1 MAVGSQ
7 VVPSTMQQLGGANTR
22 HLLAMMLA
30 AATAVALALGAWM
43 WTKTPDYRVLFSN
56 VGDRDGGAIIAALG
70 QMNVPYKFAD
80 GGGAIMVP
88 AERVHEARLRL
99 ASQGLPKGSLV
110 GFELMESSKLGTS
123 QFLEQ
128 VNYQRALEGELAR
141 SIQSLGAVS
150 SARVHLAIPKPS
162 VFLRDQQ
169 KPSASVLVNL
179 GPGRMLE
186 SGQVSAI
193 VHLVASS
200 VADLP
205 VKNVTVVDQNGGLL
219 SSQGDLQQNGLD
231 PGQLKYLKEIEHGFA
246 HRIETILEPML
257 GAENVRAQVTAD
269 VDFSQI
275 EQAEEAYRPNQGA
288 AATVAIRSQ
297 NSSESTSGSGAAGTG
312 GVPGALSNQPP
323 SPATAPVNNT
333 PAPAQANAQP
343 GTPAQPGAQ
352 GQQANATG
360 AAAAPTSSRK
370 DSSVNYEVDKTLK
383 HTRLG
388 TGNVKRL
395 SVAVLVN
402 HRKVTAKD
410 GKVSLR
416 PRTEDEMAQIDKL
429 VREAMGFSQARG
441 DTVSVVSSPFSVEEV
456 QAPEPVPFWKQP
468 GTIALALDVG
478 KHLLIALLVLFVF
491 LKVLKP
497 TFQSLLAARP
507 APPPALAAAGELP
520 SGDGLALPGRQ
531 VPSYERNLDSAKQ
544 LARQEPALV
553 ANIVRNWV
561 AGE

>member
-1 MAVGSQ
+1 MAAGSQ
-7 VVPSTMQQLGGANTR
+7 IVPSTLQQMGGANTR

-43 WTKTPDYRVLFSN
+43 WSRTPDYRVLFSN
-56 VGDRDGGAIIAALG
+56 VNDRDGGAIIAALG

-88 AERVHEARLRL
+88 ADKVHEARLRL

-123 QFLEQ
+123 QFQEQ
-128 VNYQRALEGELAR
+128 VNFQRALEGELAR
-141 SIQSLGAVS
+141 SIQALAAVGA
-150 SARVHLAIPKPS
+150 ARVHLAIPKPS

-169 KPSASVLVNL
+169 KPSASVLLNL
-179 GPGRMLE
+179 NAGRILE

-193 VHLVASS
+193 VHLVSSS

-205 VKNVTVVDQNGGLL
+205 VKNVTVVDQNGNLL
-219 SSQGDLQQNGLD
+219 SSQGDTPQNGLD
-231 PGQLKYLKEIEHGFA
+231 PGQLKYLKDLEHGYA
-246 HRIETILEPML
+246 QRIESILQPML
-257 GAENVRAQVTAD
+257 GAGNMRAQVTAD

-288 AATVAIRSQ
+288 AAAAAIRSQ
-297 NSSESTSGSGAAGTG
+297 NSSESTSGAGGAAAG

-333 PAPAQANAQP
+333 PAPGQAGPQAQA
-343 GTPAQPGAQ
+343 
-352 GQQANATG
+352 ANAAGTTG
-360 AAAAPTSSRK
+360 TTASVPTASHR
-370 DSSVNYEVDKTLK
+370 DSSISYEVDKTLK

-402 HRKVTAKD
+402 HRKITAKD
-410 GKVSLR
+410 GKVSMK
-416 PRTEDEMAQIDKL
+416 PRSEDEMAQIDKL
-429 VREAMGFSQARG
+429 VREAMGFSQTRG
-441 DTVSVVSSPFSVEEV
+441 DTVSVVASPFSVDEIQV
-456 QAPEPVPFWKQP
+456 PEAVPLWQQP
-468 GTIALALDVG
+468 DTIALVLDIG
-478 KHLLIALLVLFVF
+478 KHLLIGLLVLFVF
-491 LKVLKP
+491 LRVLKP
-497 TFQSLLAARP
+497 IFQSLLAARP
-507 APPPALAAAGELP
+507 APAAAGV
-520 SGDGLALPGRQ
+520 LPGGEMTAGELAPPGRAP
-531 VPSYERNLDSAKQ
+531 PSYERTLDSAKQ

-561 AGE
+561 GE

>member
-1 MAVGSQ
+1 
-7 VVPSTMQQLGGANTR
+7 MQQLGGPNAR

-110 GFELMESSKLGTS
+110 GFELMETSRLGTS

-141 SIQSLGAVS
+141 SIQSLGAVA

-179 GPGRMLE
+179 GAGRSLE

-193 VHLVASS
+193 VHLVSSS

-205 VKNVTVVDQNGGLL
+205 VKNVTVVDQNGNLL
-219 SSQGDLQQNGLD
+219 STQGDMQQNGLD
-231 PGQLKYLKEIEHGFA
+231 PGQLKYLKDLEHGYA
-246 HRIETILEPML
+246 QRIETLLEPML
-257 GAENVRAQVTAD
+257 GPGNVRAQVTAD
-269 VDFSQI
+269 LDFSQI

-288 AATVAIRSQ
+288 AASIAVRSQ
-297 NSSESTSGSGAAGTG
+297 NSSESSSGAGAAGAG

-333 PAPAQANAQP
+333 PAPAQASAQQP
-343 GTPAQPGAQ
+343 PGAP
-352 GQQANATG
+352 GQQQAANATP
-360 AAAAPTSSRK
+360 APAVPTSSRK
-370 DSSVNYEVDKTLK
+370 DSSINYEVDKTLK
-383 HTRLG
+383 HTRLS
-388 TGNVKRL
+388 TGNVRRL

-402 HRKVTAKD
+402 HSKVAAKD
-410 GKVSLR
+410 GKVSMKA
-416 PRTEDEMAQIDKL
+416 RTADEMAQIDKL
-429 VREAMGFSQARG
+429 VREAMGFSQPRG
-441 DTVSVVSSPFSVEEV
+441 DSVSVVNSPFTTEDV
-456 QAPEPVPFWKQP
+456 QVPEAVPFWKQP
-468 GTIALALDVG
+468 SFIALALDIG

-491 LKVLKP
+491 LRVLKP

-507 APPPALAAAGELP
+507 APAATAALPGGEMSAGELAP
-520 SGDGLALPGRQ
+520 PGRAP
-531 VPSYERNLDSAKQ
+531 PSYERNLDSAKQ